1 MFIKI
6 LLSNVTFQLPE
17 YQTNKIKKI
26 LKKKIQE
33 ILITGLYF
41 VSLLY
46 N

>member
-26 LKKKIQE
+26 FKKKDTRNIDNWS
-33 ILITGLYF
+33 LF
-41 VSLLY
+41 CVSAL
-46 N
+46 